1 MTLQCLSDCTQSY
14 LRDFTQL
21 HLENGVGEVGVIG
34 GLDRIALVAPPPL
47 RDRRRVPDSS
57 QCKNNFFAEVSRGSK
72 KGSYLR
78 IIDVCITQL

>member
-1 MTLQCLSDCTQSY
+1 MTLHSLCKVTQMSKVTET
-14 LRDFTQL
+14 D
-21 HLENGVGEVGVIG
+21 LENGVGEVGVLG
-34 GLDRIALVAPPPL
+34 GLDRVALVAPPPL

-57 QCKNNFFAEVSRGSK
+57 QCKNNYFAEVSRGSK